1 MPMHLPA
8 VRKGLIPQR
17 EVPAPYGGVYGALAL
32 RPNPGHY
39 DGVRWAYVKYK
50 RTECKGY
57 DDAVKE
63 YEKHK
68 YAKHL
73 LKMDCT
79 NVFDIFLGQEVS
91 KRCYATAD
99 EMQAAETEGQ
109 GRLGRPAKPIPKG
122 EAQGDVQIDTSGGY
136 TITEDAGM
144 IDPLT
149 GLPYDSAAV
158 DYSSGEE
165 SEESSNAGLY
175 LAVGALLLATGGVII
190 YKRKKKGKKGGK
202 GKKKGG
208 RGR

>member
-39 DGVRWAYVKYK
+39 DGVRWAHQDKK
-50 RTECKGY
+50 RTQCKGY
-57 DDAVKE
+57 DDAVNE

-68 YAKHL
+68 RAL
-73 LKMDCT
+73 LKADC
-79 NVFDIFLGQEVS
+79 NVLAIFPA
-91 KRCYATAD
+91 KRCKPYRNKMKSAEQKGKAAWD
-99 EMQAAETEGQ
+99 KCQAYS
-109 GRLGRPAKPIPKG
+109 KG
-122 EAQGDVQIDTSGGY
+122 EEKGHVQIDTSGGY
-136 TITEDAGM
+136 TITESAAA

-149 GLPYDSAAV
+149 GLPYDPAAV

-190 YKRKKKGKKGGK
+190 YKRKKKGK

>member
-8 VRKGLIPQR
+8 VRKGLIPHR
-17 EVPAPYGGVYGALAL
+17 EVPAPYGGMYGALAL
-32 RPNPGHY
+32 HPNPGHY
-39 DGVRWAYVKYK
+39 GGVRWAYVKYK

-63 YEKHK
+63 YERK

-73 LKMDCT
+73 KNGCVKGT
-79 NVFDIFLGQEVS
+79 FLGLRK
-91 KRCYATAD
+91 KRCYATAG
-99 EMQAAETEGQ
+99 EMKAAEKKGKAAWKTCQ
-109 GRLGRPAKPIPKG
+109 AYSKG

-149 GLPYDSAAV
+149 GLPYDPAAV
-158 DYSSGEE
+158 DYSAGEE

-190 YKRKKKGKKGGK
+190 YKRKKKGK